1 LSDFN
6 RDGVTD
12 LIARDAA
19 GRLWLYPGNGSGE
32 FTSRRPL

>member
-12 LIARDAA
+12 LIARTPLA
-19 GRLWLYPGNGSGE
+19 GCGS
-32 FTSRRPL
+32 TLATAPANSRPAGH